1 MRKIIISLAFIAVS
15 FLVWATV
22 YPDAWLVR
30 PKGNQTALI
39 DMLRV
44 KSTLFLPSGTGS
56 PSLGGGKDSTGA
68 VWIEKGN
75 SKLWIYL
82 KSVGWKEY
90 ATMAEV
96 DSIDGIHSSGTY
108 LPTYANVDN
117 TSSATCQRA
126 SYIRMDSIVHVA
138 GFVQMVVT
146 NPNVLT
152 QFTLTLP
159 IASTMTS
166 VYDANGVI
174 ASYNG
179 ASLHGTILAHAASS
193 YQKVVIDMT
202 PISNGTKYFS
212 YQFDYKIR

>member
-1 MRKIIISLAFIAVS
+1 MRKILISLALIAVS

-44 KSTLFLPSGTGS
+44 KSTMFLPSGTGS

-90 ATMAEV
+90 ATMAEA
-96 DSIDGIHSSGTY
+96 DSMDGTSGTY
-108 LPTYANVDN
+108 TPTASDLQNVTSVSFTNCGTRYIRHGDQVVVYGAAAVVV
-117 TSSATCQRA
+117 TSSAT
-126 SYIRMDSIVHVA
+126 
-138 GFVQMVVT
+138 
-146 NPNVLT
+146 LT
-152 QFTLTLP
+152 SFELTLP
-159 IASTMTS
+159 IESTLTTGNFTDITG
-166 VYDANGVI
+166 VVNGVEQSLGGLVT
-174 ASYNG
+174 AENNHAQLLWGNTGMVAGTYNVNYTYSYTVN
-179 ASLHGTILAHAASS
+179 
-193 YQKVVIDMT
+193 
-202 PISNGTKYFS
+202 
-212 YQFDYKIR
+212 